1 VKEKNTKEA
10 RIEYKKNT
18 QKAKRVIS
26 SAKKKKQKEC
36 ADDLNDSGECQNEI
50 CRMAKQMVIERQ
62 DITGLN
68 CIKGASGKVIVDDKG
83 IKDSWKE
90 YMEKLMNKEN
100 EWDHVMVL

>member
-36 ADDLNDSGECQNEI
+36 ADDLNDRETVSVKMKYVEWQS
-50 CRMAKQMVIERQ
+50 RWLK
-62 DITGLN
+62 
-68 CIKGASGKVIVDDKG
+68 
-83 IKDSWKE
+83 KDRI
-90 YMEKLMNKEN
+90 
-100 EWDHVMVL
+100 